1 MTAGQ
6 LYCDHWSFYGAKR
19 MASKGW
25 ALVTGASS
33 GLGREF
39 ALALAGQGSNIVLT
53 ARRTEPMERL
63 AAELRDRFKVQAR
76 VVALDL
82 AGVGAAATLKAQ
94 LDAEG
99 IVIDTLINNAGH
111 GLTSYFLEQPAE
123 RITAMLQ
130 LNIIGMTELARAFA
144 QDMVKRGGGRI
155 MLVAS
160 VAGFQPCPRLAAYAA
175 SKAYVLSLGEALHT
189 ELKASNVVVTV
200 LSPGV
205 TDTGFFDAAGE
216 APNAAMKRMMMKPR
230 PVVDVGLAAMAKG
243 RSSVVAGKANRVAA
257 FLTRLFSRQQLSRIS
272 YRMMST

>member
-1 MTAGQ
+1 
-6 LYCDHWSFYGAKR
+6 
-19 MASKGW
+19 MAAKGW
-25 ALVTGASS
+25 AVVTGASS

-39 ALALAGQGSNIVLT
+39 ALALAEEGSNLVLT
-53 ARRTEPMERL
+53 ARRTEPMETL
-63 AAELRDRFKVQAR
+63 ATEIRKRFNVEVR

-82 AGVGAAATLKAQ
+82 SVPGAAATLKAG
-94 LDAEG
+94 LDGEG
-99 IVIDTLINNAGH
+99 VAVDTLINNAGH
-111 GLTSYFLEQPAE
+111 GLTSYFLEQSAE

-130 LNIIGMTELARAFA
+130 LNIVGMTELAHAFA

-230 PVVDVGLAAMAKG
+230 PVVDAGLAAMAAG
-243 RSSVVAGKANRVAA
+243 RSSVVAGKANKFVA
-257 FLTRLFSRQQLSRIS
+257 FLTRFLPRQQLSRIS